1 MLGFGFAFS
10 LGFMAQ
16 YSLNPSKSLSVTK
29 TGCALFS
36 WGCSKCWKADCEY
49 WLIIKWHKPNSW
61 RNESDMLKNSH
72 LWGEKYG
79 LKQWV
84 EKVMIL
90 KTKTSM
96 QDFSRI
102 QMNLLEDFENSANET
117 QTSSQLFVVA
127 FWITIRRVVAQRGK
141 RAYGYMEGGG
151 GGSCFQC

>member
-1 MLGFGFAFS
+1 
-10 LGFMAQ
+10 
-16 YSLNPSKSLSVTK
+16 
-29 TGCALFS
+29 
-36 WGCSKCWKADCEY
+36 
-49 WLIIKWHKPNSW
+49 
-61 RNESDMLKNSH
+61 MLKNSH

>member
-1 MLGFGFAFS
+1 
-10 LGFMAQ
+10 
-16 YSLNPSKSLSVTK
+16 
-29 TGCALFS
+29 
-36 WGCSKCWKADCEY
+36 
-49 WLIIKWHKPNSW
+49 
-61 RNESDMLKNSH
+61 MLKNSH

-141 RAYGYMEGGG
+141 QAYGYMGG